1 MVCVVPS
8 KGEKEKTTRSGN
20 IAQINPWTSK
30 EERDAGSGATIR
42 NKEVPSACTD
52 RVSQLLP
59 HSVASGTAD
68 QSQSCL
74 LPYHWYNIVGSKSA
88 YGMGSYDGMLSEVLI
103 RKSSIM
109 VKKRPLGKADPCLRS
124 YISRISPSALSFAF
138 SRAPASSR
146 NLIS

>member
-1 MVCVVPS
+1 MVCVVTS

-30 EERDAGSGATIR
+30 EERDAGSGATTR

-52 RVSQLLP
+52 RVSQLFP

-74 LPYHWYNIVGSKSA
+74 LAYHSYNIVASKSS
-88 YGMGSYDGMLSEVLI
+88 YGMGSYDGMLSEMLI

-109 VKKRPLGKADPCLRS
+109 VKRRHFGKADPCLRS
-124 YISRISPSALSFAF
+124 YISRIPPNALSSAF

-146 NLIS
+146 DLMS